1 MCLHQEVHYLLLLGR
16 VVIITVNPI
25 FGAVAFERNFAHGIA
40 NSGDIFSPVSLTQ
53 VRELK
58 L

>member
-25 FGAVAFERNFAHGIA
+25 FGAVAFGRNFAHGIA
-40 NSGDIFSPVSLTQ
+40 NSGDILSPVSLTQ
-53 VRELK
+53 V
-58 L
+58 